1 MNVEIDAPAVKPV
14 AKALVDEE
22 TLDDEIEAGVALPES
37 TTEPNLIDEK
47 VIASTKVAYSPIIAR
62 RASTIS
68 LNLVMTTATSA
79 AFSLML
85 KAVFI
90 SLSHF
95 HPFLVNP
102 VMHDVQSV
110 WEPEQVKQGEV
121 QAKHCPWLNP
131 VEKV

>member
-22 TLDDEIEAGVALPES
+22 TVDDEIEAGVALPES

-110 WEPEQVKQGEV
+110 
-121 QAKHCPWLNP
+121 
-131 VEKV
+131 